1 MIFKNW
7 NTHRG
12 MSFSKW
18 AESVLIIAGAV
29 ESLSHVPPFVNL
41 CTAARRTCL
50 SFTFPGVTQTP
61 SVLNLPSIRVFS
73 NELALR
79 IRWPRYWSF
88 SFSISPCNEYSVM
101 ISFKIDWFDLLA
113 VQDTLK
119 SPLQHHSLVDS
130 INSSALSL
138 LYDPTFTSVHD
149 YWKNH
154 SFN

>member
-7 NTHRG
+7 NTHRD

-29 ESLSHVPPFVNL
+29 ESLSHVPLFVNL
-41 CTAARRTCL
+41 CTAARRACL

-61 SVLNLPSIRVFS
+61 PVLSLPSIRVFS

-79 IRWPRYWSF
+79 IR
-88 SFSISPCNEYSVM
+88 PCNEYSVL

-119 SPLQHHSLVDS
+119 SLLQHHSLIDS

-154 SFN
+154 IFN